1 MTNQLLFCGLFAII
15 DMTLQIDFGH
25 QVASLTRSDLGS
37 QLSRIIVVDK
47 RYARLLN
54 DLEETPDLH

>member
-1 MTNQLLFCGLFAII
+1 
-15 DMTLQIDFGH
+15 MTLQIDFGH